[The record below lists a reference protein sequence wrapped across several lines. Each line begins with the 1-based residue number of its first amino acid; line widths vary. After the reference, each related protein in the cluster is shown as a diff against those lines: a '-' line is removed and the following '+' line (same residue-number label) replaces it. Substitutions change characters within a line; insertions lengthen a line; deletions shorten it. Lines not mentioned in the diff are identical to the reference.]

1 MRGAAAVPHSTPRIK
16 LSSEVISMRTAAAV
30 PGSRVDWL
38 VPLLLIILGL
48 IPSLFGVLRLA
59 QIAGGAEP
67 TPDNARFLAQPLP
80 VVLHLLAVVP
90 FSLLGALQFSPR
102 FHRHQSGWH
111 RAAGR
116 VLAPLGLVSA
126 LTGLWMAH
134 FYPWPPLDGR
144 VVYAERLVVGVV
156 MTIAILLALD
166 AIRRRDF
173 AAHGAWMI
181 RGYALGMGAGTQ
193 VLTHLPWML
202 FAGSLTVSSRA
213 FCMGV
218 AWAINALVAEW
229 VIRRM
234 TRRRRAGTAGV
245 ARAIPV
251 AMPELVS

>member
-1 MRGAAAVPHSTPRIK
+1 MRGAPGVPHSTSRIEI
-16 LSSEVISMRTAAAV
+16 SSEVVIMRTAAAA
-30 PGSRVDWL
+30 PGSRADWL
-38 VPLLLIILGL
+38 VPLLLILLGL
-48 IPSLFGVLRLA
+48 IPSIFGVVRLT

-80 VVLHLLAVVP
+80 VVLHLLAVIP

-102 FHRHQSGWH
+102 FRRRQSRWH

-144 VVYAERLVVGVV
+144 VVYAERLVVGVA
-156 MTIAILLALD
+156 MTVAILLALD

-213 FCMGV
+213 FCMGA

-234 TRRRRAGTAGV
+234 TKRRATGTAGL

-251 AMPELVS
+251 ATPEPVS